1 MIFVNI
7 EITDVF
13 LGFEEIPTGENFG
26 TDFYTEECIKWA

>member
-13 LGFEEIPTGENFG
+13 LGFEEMPAGENFIL
-26 TDFYTEECIKWA
+26 ELQL